1 MLTVYFEK
9 PSKIPMY
16 RQLYQHIKKAIES
29 GGLSAGEKMPS
40 KRKLSAHLRISQIT
54 VDAAYQQ
61 LVVEGYLLAKPK
73 SGYYVESYDSG
84 FLLKK
89 SPKKPDLSKKI
100 PPVLAYLY
108 DFQTN
113 VVDFRLF
120 PNTTWAKLAREV
132 LAENNASVMNQ
143 NDHQGLDRLRQS
155 IAEYLYRFRGID
167 CQPEQI
173 VIGGGSE
180 SLLDLIVPLLGR
192 SAHYAIEDPGYRRIK
207 DILKSQDVNINYVGL
222 DEQGIKIHE
231 LTESRANIVH
241 VTPSHQFPMGI
252 VMPMK
257 RRMELLAWASEGTD
271 RFILEDDYDSEFRF
285 VGQPIPALQSLDRFG
300 KVIYINSFS
309 KSLAPSLRINYMV
322 LPWELLKKYRELLSF
337 HVCSV
342 PNFEQYTLYKF
353 MDGGYFERHLNR
365 MRNVYKSRLDVL
377 IRALEKVGLTGFV
390 NVKGSESGLHF
401 LLEVRNGLSEAELLN
416 RAKDHGVRVHGLSEY
431 YFETQKQ
438 VPEGTVVIGYSA
450 LSEEDIE
457 KAVVLLSNAWKTP
470 ESMPKNNC

>member
-1 MLTVYFEK
+1 
-9 PSKIPMY
+9 
-16 RQLYQHIKKAIES
+16 
-29 GGLSAGEKMPS
+29 
-40 KRKLSAHLRISQIT
+40 
-54 VDAAYQQ
+54 
-61 LVVEGYLLAKPK
+61 VEGYLLAKPK

-89 SPKKPDLSKKI
+89 SPKKPDLSRKI
-100 PPVLAYLY
+100 PPVPAFLY

-143 NDHQGLDRLRQS
+143 NDHQGLDLLRQS
-155 IAEYLYRFRGID
+155 IADYLYRFRGID

-192 SAHYAIEDPGYRRIK
+192 SARYAIENPGYRRIK
-207 DILKSQDVNINYVGL
+207 DILKSQDVNINFVGL
-222 DEQGIKIHE
+222 DEQGIKVHE

-285 VGQPIPALQSLDRFG
+285 FGQPIPALQSLDRFG

-322 LPWELLKKYRELLSF
+322 LPWELLKKYREFFSF

-342 PNFEQYTLYKF
+342 PNFEQYTLFKF
-353 MDGGYFERHLNR
+353 MAGGYFERHLNR

-377 IRALEKVGLTGFV
+377 LRSLEKAGLAGLV
-390 NVKGSESGLHF
+390 SVKGSESGLHF
-401 LLEVRNGLSEAELLN
+401 LLEVRIGFNEAELIY
-416 RAKDHGVRVHGLSEY
+416 RAKNHGVRVHGLSEY
-431 YFETQKQ
+431 YFEAQNQ
-438 VPEGTVVIGYSA
+438 AAMGTVVIGYSA
-450 LSEEDIE
+450 MSEEDIE
-457 KAVVLLSNAWKTP
+457 KAVALLSVAWQMP
-470 ESMPKNNC
+470 DIRPKNNC